1 MILKYNDD
9 LKEDGMDLGLKG
21 KAAFVAGGS
30 MGLGRA
36 VALDLS
42 REGAKVAIGALDD
55 PYLNEAAELIRRE
68 TGGEVLTVPVDVID
82 AEQAKASVRKAIA
95 HFGTLDI
102 LVNNAGGPPS
112 ADFLDIDETLWEKG
126 FRLNLLSTILMTR
139 EAVPVMKAKRWGRI
153 INMTSISVKQPI
165 DGLILSNTVRS
176 GVIGLAKTLSNE
188 LAPFNVTVNSVCPGF
203 TMTDRVRK
211 LAKAIADKEGTTPEA
226 VIGRWEE
233 SIPMKRIGTPEE
245 FASLVT
251 FLASER
257 SGYITGAAIQI
268 DGGWY
273 KGVM

>member
-1 MILKYNDD
+1 
-9 LKEDGMDLGLKG
+9 MDLGLKG
-21 KAAFVAGGS
+21 KVALVAGGS

-36 VALDLS
+36 VALEFA

-55 PYLNEAAELIRRE
+55 PHLNEAADLIRRE
-68 TGGEVLTVPVDVID
+68 TGTEVLAIPADVSDPKQARGVVRRAID
-82 AEQAKASVRKAIA
+82 

-102 LVNNAGGPPS
+102 LVNNAGGPPA

-165 DGLILSNTVRS
+165 DGLIISNTIRS

-188 LAPFNVTVNSVCPGF
+188 LAPFNVTVNNVCPGF
-203 TMTDRVRK
+203 TMTDRVRN
-211 LAKAIADKEGTTPEA
+211 LSKAMAEKEGTTPEA
-226 VIGRWEE
+226 IIGRWEA
-233 SIPMKRIGTPEE
+233 SIPMKRLGTPEE
-245 FASLVT
+245 FAALVA

>member
-1 MILKYNDD
+1 
-9 LKEDGMDLGLKG
+9 MDLGLKG
-21 KAAFVAGGS
+21 KAALIAGGS

-36 VALDLS
+36 VALELA

-55 PYLNEAAELIRRE
+55 PHLGEAAEMIRRE
-68 TGGEVLTVPVDVID
+68 TGGEVLAIPVDVSD
-82 AEQAKASVRKAIA
+82 AQQAKAVVRRAIG

-112 ADFLDIDETLWEKG
+112 ADFVDIDETLWEKG
-126 FRLNLLSTILMTR
+126 FRLNLLSTIMMTR
-139 EAVPVMKAKRWGRI
+139 EAVPVMKAKGWGRI

-165 DGLILSNTVRS
+165 DGLIISNTIRS
-176 GVIGLAKTLSNE
+176 GVIGLAKTLSTE
-188 LAPFNVTVNSVCPGF
+188 LAPFNVTVNNVCPGF
-203 TMTDRVRK
+203 TMTDRVRN
-211 LAKAIADKEGTTPEA
+211 LSKAMAEKEGTTPEA
-226 VIGRWEE
+226 IIGRWEA
-233 SIPMKRIGTPEE
+233 SIPMKRLGTPEE
-245 FASLVT
+245 FAALVA

>member
-1 MILKYNDD
+1 
-9 LKEDGMDLGLKG
+9 MDLGLKG

-36 VALDLS
+36 VALELA

-55 PYLNEAAELIRRE
+55 PNLTEAAELIRRE
-68 TGGEVLTVPVDVID
+68 TGSEVSAMPVDVSDARQARAVVRRAID
-82 AEQAKASVRKAIA
+82 

-112 ADFLDIDETLWEKG
+112 ADFVDIDETLWEKG
-126 FRLNLLSTILMTR
+126 FRLNLLSTIMMTR
-139 EAVPVMKAKRWGRI
+139 EAVPVMKAKGWGRI

-165 DGLILSNTVRS
+165 DGLIISNTIRS

-188 LAPFNVTVNSVCPGF
+188 LAPFNVTVNNVCPGF
-203 TMTDRVRK
+203 TMTDRVRS
-211 LAKAIADKEGTTPEA
+211 LSKAMAEKEGTTPEA
-226 VIGRWEE
+226 IVGRWEA
-233 SIPMKRIGTPEE
+233 SIPMKRLGTPEE
-245 FASLVT
+245 FASLVA